1 MPRASSRC
9 STTAA
14 RSTWARPPTWRCSS
28 CGTEIS
34 SSSTTSRTRS
44 RGASGSFRAP
54 PCSAASASRMHSGR
68 EVDVRRIC
76 TPLAILLFV
85 CTARSA
91 GLPALDVNGAAAID
105 RMFQAAV
112 DKREIP
118 GVVAALVNKDQILY
132 LEAFGKQ
139 DVANGV
145 PMSRDTVFR
154 IASMTK
160 PVTSVGIMMLYEQ
173 GKLRLDDPAGNY
185 LPAYR
190 GRDVIATFNAK
201 DASYTTRPAKG
212 EMTIRHLLTH
222 TSGLGYDF
230 TSPTVLAIQT
240 RTGKD
245 ARELPLLFD
254 PGTKWNYSPAT
265 AVLGNI
271 IEKLSEQSLEEWDQT
286 RIFRP
291 LGMVDT
297 TYTPSPEQ
305 AARLA
310 TIHQREATGLV
321 ETPNPPQYTPSV
333 RGDGGLVSTASDYS
347 AFVQMFL
354 NEGTWHGKRLLK
366 PETVRLMTSNQIGP
380 VVVDTM
386 PAAVPRRSAPF
397 PFGAGKDKFGFG
409 FQITV
414 ADGTSTHERG
424 AGSYT
429 WAGINNTHF
438 WVDPKNGIGVV
449 ILTQVLP
456 FYNATSMDVMK
467 RFERLIYEH
476 LR

>member
-1 MPRASSRC
+1 MLRTC
-9 STTAA
+9 
-14 RSTWARPPTWRCSS
+14 TW
-28 CGTEIS
+28 
-34 SSSTTSRTRS
+34 
-44 RGASGSFRAP
+44 
-54 PCSAASASRMHSGR
+54 
-68 EVDVRRIC
+68 
-76 TPLAILLFV
+76 LAILLV
-85 CTARSA
+85 LGCAAQSA
-91 GLPALDVNGAAAID
+91 GLPTLTVAGAAAID

-112 DKREIP
+112 DKAEIP
-118 GVVAALVNKDQILY
+118 GVVAAVTNKDRILY
-132 LEAFGKQ
+132 LKAFGKQ
-139 DVANGV
+139 NVAKGI
-145 PMSRDTVFR
+145 PMSKDTVFR

-173 GKLRLDDPAGNY
+173 GKLRLDDPVGNY
-185 LPAYR
+185 LPAYK
-190 GRDVIATFNAK
+190 GREVMATFNET
-201 DASYTTRPAKG
+201 DATYTTRPAKG

-222 TSGLGYDF
+222 TSGLSYPF

-240 RTGKD
+240 KTGKD
-245 ARELPLLFD
+245 PKELPLLFD
-254 PGTKWNYSPAT
+254 PGTKWHYSPAT
-265 AVLGNI
+265 AVLGDI
-271 IEKLSEQSLEEWDQT
+271 VQKLSGQSIEEWDQ
-286 RIFRP
+286 RSIFRP

-297 TYTPSPEQ
+297 TYAPAPEK

-321 ETPNPPQYTPSV
+321 ESQASLKYTPDM

-347 AFVQMFL
+347 AFVQLFL
-354 NEGTWHGKRLLK
+354 NEGSWRGKRLLT
-366 PETVRLMTSNQIGP
+366 PETVRLMTSNQIGS
-380 VVVDTM
+380 VVLDTM
-386 PAAVPRRSAPF
+386 PAAIPSRSAPF
-397 PFGAGKDKFGFG
+397 PFGAGKDKFGLG

-414 ADGTSTHERG
+414 TEGTPTHERG

-476 LR
+476 LGREK

>member
-1 MPRASSRC
+1 M
-9 STTAA
+9 
-14 RSTWARPPTWRCSS
+14 RS
-28 CGTEIS
+28 G
-34 SSSTTSRTRS
+34 
-44 RGASGSFRAP
+44 G
-54 PCSAASASRMHSGR
+54 

-76 TPLAILLFV
+76 TLLAILLLFV

-91 GLPALDVNGAAAID
+91 GLPTLDVNGAAAID

-118 GVVAALVNKDQILY
+118 GVVAAVVNKDQILY

-139 DVANGV
+139 DVAKSV
-145 PMSRDTVFR
+145 PTSRDTVFR

-160 PVTSVGIMMLYEQ
+160 PVTSAGIMMLFEQ
-173 GKLRLDDPAGNY
+173 GKLRLDDPVGHY
-185 LPAYR
+185 VPAYR
-190 GRDVIATFNAK
+190 GREVIATFNEK
-201 DASYTTRPAKG
+201 DTTYTTRPAKR

-240 RTGKD
+240 KTGKD
-245 ARELPLLFD
+245 PKDQPLLFD

-265 AVLGNI
+265 AVLGTI
-271 IEKLSEQSLEEWDQT
+271 VEKLSGKSLEEWDQAKV
-286 RIFRP
+286 FRP
-291 LGMVDT
+291 LEMVDT
-297 TYTPSPEQ
+297 TYTPSAKQ

-321 ETPNPPQYTPSV
+321 ENPNPPQFTPSM

-347 AFVQMFL
+347 RFVQMLL
-354 NEGTWHGKRLLK
+354 NEGRWHGKQLLK
-366 PETVRLMTSNQIGP
+366 PETVRLMASNQIGS

-386 PAAVPRRSAPF
+386 PAAIPRRSAPF
-397 PFGAGKDKFGFG
+397 PFGAGKDKFGLG

-414 ADGTSTHERG
+414 TDGTSTHERG

-429 WAGINNTHF
+429 WAGIDNTHF

-456 FYNATSMDVMK
+456 FYNAPSMDVMK

-476 LR
+476 LQ